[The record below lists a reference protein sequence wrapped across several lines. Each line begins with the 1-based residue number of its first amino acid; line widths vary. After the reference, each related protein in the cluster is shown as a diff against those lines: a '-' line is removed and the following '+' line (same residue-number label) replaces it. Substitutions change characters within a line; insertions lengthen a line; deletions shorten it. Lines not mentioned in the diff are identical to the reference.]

1 MRLRDLAFVAAS
13 LAACGEMPSMMDAGS
28 TGGGIAATGG
38 GSAAGGSAAG
48 GSAAGG
54 SAAGGSAAGG
64 SAAGGSAA
72 GGSAAGGSAAGGSA
86 AGGSAAGGSA
96 AGGAA
101 GGGSAAGGSA
111 AGGSAGGGSAT
122 VSFATEVAPI
132 LRAKCQQACHAGQYQ
147 SAGSAYTRLRGMT
160 SGGACGNQPR
170 LVVNDGASSLVI
182 RKILGTQTC
191 GGKMPQGCTG
201 NACVSATDADTIKR
215 WIDQGALNN

>member
-1 MRLRDLAFVAAS
+1 MRIALGCLA
-13 LAACGEMPSMMDAGS
+13 LALLVSACDGTTSVEGDAGGAGGS
-28 TGGGIAATGG
+28 GGGVSGVGGGNAGGTVTGGGDAGGAT
-38 GSAAGGSAAG
+38 AGGSAAG
-48 GSAAGG
+48 GSTAGG
-54 SAAGGSAAGG
+54 SAAGGSPAGG
-64 SAAGGSAA
+64 SAAGGSPA
-72 GGSAAGGSAAGGSA
+72 
-86 AGGSAAGGSA
+86 
-96 AGGAA
+96 
-101 GGGSAAGGSA
+101 GGSAAGGSA